1 MGDRISIQF
10 KNGDDKSVVF
20 FDHWAGRTL
29 LQEAQEYLVE
39 LNAETPDGRVS
50 MPLDRREPSVVM
62 MDFIAWRAVKH
73 GYNPPLHRIQGSW
86 YLGVDENDGD
96 NSDNGHYLVDVNHT
110 TDEESCR
117 CERVTTNMDTVL
129 EGMLENLRNNKDLPF

>member
-10 KNGDDKSVVF
+10 VNGDDKSVVF
-20 FDHWAGRTL
+20 FDHWAGRSL
-29 LQEAQEYLVE
+29 LQETQDYLVE
-39 LNAETPDGRVS
+39 LNAEIPDGRVS

-62 MDFIAWRAVKH
+62 MDFIAWRATKH

-96 NSDNGHYLVDVNHT
+96 SSDNGHFLIDVSNSNKDAT
-110 TDEESCR
+110 
-117 CERVTTNMDTVL
+117 RVTTNMDMALEDVL
-129 EGMLENLRNNKDLPF
+129 REMQENKDLPF